1 MELSPAPCR
10 TARRNH
16 NKMPISQYFV
26 EFIFFSFLGW
36 VWESVYCTISE
47 KRWQDRGFLFGPV
60 CPIYGGCVVAARL
73 VFGGLSQI
81 SPGPAPLWQIFVIC
95 TAGSAV
101 AEYVTS
107 WVLECRFHARWWD
120 YSRLPLNLKGRI
132 SLPVSLCFGL
142 AGIAVVRYLLPWT
155 SGLHSAVPPMVYEGL
170 AIGFALLFGADF
182 ALTEASLSALIEDV
196 ERIHAEFNTK
206 AQKTYETVSRVPQRL
221 ENAGIEKREA
231 IEARMRSGEARLRE
245 AVEHNAARLSWAQ
258 RHTLSRIHSF
268 KPRRPEFNLG
278 EGLKDAAARLKKQRR
293 AVKGEDADESR

>member
-1 MELSPAPCR
+1 
-10 TARRNH
+10 
-16 NKMPISQYFV
+16 
-26 EFIFFSFLGW
+26 
-36 VWESVYCTISE
+36 
-47 KRWQDRGFLFGPV
+47 
-60 CPIYGGCVVAARL
+60 
-73 VFGGLSQI
+73 
-81 SPGPAPLWQIFVIC
+81 
-95 TAGSAV
+95 
-101 AEYVTS
+101 
-107 WVLECRFHARWWD
+107 
-120 YSRLPLNLKGRI
+120 
-132 SLPVSLCFGL
+132 
-142 AGIAVVRYLLPWT
+142 
-155 SGLHSAVPPMVYEGL
+155 MVYEGL

-206 AQKTYETVSRVPQRL
+206 AQKTYESVSRVPQLL